1 MYIVLLYVKYI
12 LLFIMTCIFIET
24 RNFMFSFDKFLC
36 GFINYDWL
44 KTWFCLKKLLV
55 ISTFS
60 FIHDNTSM
68 KLKSY
73 FFFSLEYVHKWYICD
88 WISSVFNVLWFH
100 IFFTFWMIG
109 KLKCQCAF
117 ISWKITVHAD
127 ECVLKV
133 CSGNLVIYVK

>member
-1 MYIVLLYVKYI
+1 MLLIFLYSNFITYIYVNDLTKVFLIPMYIVLLYVKYI

-88 WISSVFNVLWFH
+88 WISSVWFH
-100 IFFTFWMIG
+100 IFFTFWMNG
-109 KLKCQCAF
+109 K
-117 ISWKITVHAD
+117 IEVPVW
-127 ECVLKV
+127 
-133 CSGNLVIYVK
+133 IY